1 MLRIILIGATGAM
14 GRTIADLVKEN
25 EDYKIVAGLAD
36 KTDMSRDFSIYDKFE
51 DIKEEGDVII
61 DFSSRF
67 LLDQI
72 IEFAKTESYPVVF
85 ATTGYTD
92 EDLEKINKLGESAA
106 FIQEGNYSL
115 GINVMT
121 DIAERLARALKDF
134 DIEIVESH
142 HNKKK
147 DNPSGTANMIFDGV
161 NRGRDG
167 KLFKKMRD
175 FSHDDR
181 RDPNEVGISSV
192 RAGTIVGE
200 HRLILA
206 GLDETVEIKHQAAS
220 KKIFANGALKAASF
234 LVGKK
239 PGRYYFKDVIRGDN
253 D

>member
-14 GRTIADLVKEN
+14 GRTIADLVEEN
-25 EDYKIVAGLAD
+25 DNYKIVAGLAD
-36 KTDMSRDFSIYDKFE
+36 KADNSQAFSIYDKFT

-61 DFSSRF
+61 DFSSRY
-67 LLDQI
+67 LLDDI
-72 IEFAKTESYPVVF
+72 IAFTKEKSYPVVF
-85 ATTGYTD
+85 ATTGYTE
-92 EDLEKINKLGESAA
+92 EDLAKIEKLRSSVA

-115 GINVMT
+115 GINVMI
-121 DIAERLARALKDF
+121 DLAEKLAKDLKDF

-161 NRGRDG
+161 NKGRDG
-167 KLFKKMRD
+167 KLVKKMRN

-181 RDPNEVGISSV
+181 RNPNEVGISSI
-192 RAGTIVGE
+192 RAGSIVGE
-200 HRLILA
+200 HRLVLA
-206 GLDETVEIKHQAAS
+206 GLDETIEIKHQAAS

-234 LVGKK
+234 LQGKK
-239 PGRYYFKDVIRGDN
+239 PGRYDFKDIIRGEN

>member
-1 MLRIILIGATGAM
+1 MWIIGHLI
-14 GRTIADLVKEN
+14 
-25 EDYKIVAGLAD
+25 
-36 KTDMSRDFSIYDKFE
+36 
-51 DIKEEGDVII
+51 
-61 DFSSRF
+61 RF

-72 IEFAKTESYPVVF
+72 IEFAKEKSYPVVF

-92 EDLEKINKLGESAA
+92 EDLSKIKKLGESVA

-147 DNPSGTANMIFDGV
+147 DNPSGTANMIFDSV

-175 FSHDDR
+175 FSHDER
-181 RDPNEVGISSV
+181 RDSNEVGISSV

-206 GLDETVEIKHQAAS
+206 GLDETIEIKHQAAS

-234 LVGKK
+234 FLGKK
-239 PGRYYFKDVIRGDN
+239 PGRYDFKDVIRGDN
-253 D
+253 DYSWNSWLRKFRKVCKKRH

>member
-1 MLRIILIGATGAM
+1 MWIIGHLI
-14 GRTIADLVKEN
+14 
-25 EDYKIVAGLAD
+25 
-36 KTDMSRDFSIYDKFE
+36 
-51 DIKEEGDVII
+51 
-61 DFSSRF
+61 RF

-72 IEFAKTESYPVVF
+72 IEFAKEKSYPVVF

-92 EDLEKINKLGESAA
+92 EDLSKIKKLGESVV

-121 DIAERLARALKDF
+121 DIAERLARSLKDF

-147 DNPSGTANMIFDGV
+147 DNPSGTANMIFDSV

-181 RDPNEVGISSV
+181 RNPNEVGISSV

-206 GLDETVEIKHQAAS
+206 GLDETIEIKHQAAS

>member
-14 GRTIADLVKEN
+14 GKTLADFVKGN
-25 EDYKIVAGLAD
+25 ESYKIVAGLAD
-36 KTDMSRDFSIYDKFE
+36 KADASRDFSIYDKFE

-67 LLDQI
+67 LLDEI
-72 IEFAKTESYPVVF
+72 ISFAKEKSYPVVF

-92 EDLEKINKLGESAA
+92 EDLKKIKNLGESVAL
-106 FIQEGNYSL
+106 IQEGNYSL
-115 GINVMT
+115 GINVMVK
-121 DIAERLARALKDF
+121 IAERLAMYLKDF

-147 DNPSGTANMIFDGV
+147 DNPSGTANMIFDSV
-161 NRGRDG
+161 NKGREG

-175 FSHDDR
+175 FSHNDS

-206 GLDETVEIKHQAAS
+206 GLDETIEIKHQATS

-239 PGRYYFKDVIRGDN
+239 PGRYDFSEVIRGDN

>member
-1 MLRIILIGATGAM
+1 MWIIEHLI
-14 GRTIADLVKEN
+14 
-25 EDYKIVAGLAD
+25 
-36 KTDMSRDFSIYDKFE
+36 
-51 DIKEEGDVII
+51 
-61 DFSSRF
+61 RF

-72 IEFAKTESYPVVF
+72 IEFAKEKSYPVVF

-92 EDLEKINKLGESAA
+92 EDLSKIKKLGESVA

-147 DNPSGTANMIFDGV
+147 DNPSGTANMIFDSV

-175 FSHDDR
+175 FSHDER
-181 RDPNEVGISSV
+181 RDSNEVGISSV

-206 GLDETVEIKHQAAS
+206 GLDETIEIKHQTAS

-234 LVGKK
+234 FLGKK
-239 PGRYYFKDVIRGDN
+239 PGRYDFKDVIRGDN
-253 D
+253 DYSWNSWLRKFRKVCKKRH

>member
-1 MLRIILIGATGAM
+1 MWIIGHLI
-14 GRTIADLVKEN
+14 
-25 EDYKIVAGLAD
+25 
-36 KTDMSRDFSIYDKFE
+36 
-51 DIKEEGDVII
+51 
-61 DFSSRF
+61 RF

-72 IEFAKTESYPVVF
+72 IEFAKEKSYPVVF

-92 EDLEKINKLGESAA
+92 EDLGKINKLGESVA

-147 DNPSGTANMIFDGV
+147 DNPSGTANMIFDSV

-206 GLDETVEIKHQAAS
+206 GLDETIEIKHQAAS

-234 LVGKK
+234 LQGKK
-239 PGRYYFKDVIRGDN
+239 PGRYDFKDVTRRDN

>member
-1 MLRIILIGATGAM
+1 
-14 GRTIADLVKEN
+14 
-25 EDYKIVAGLAD
+25 
-36 KTDMSRDFSIYDKFE
+36 
-51 DIKEEGDVII
+51 
-61 DFSSRF
+61 
-67 LLDQI
+67 
-72 IEFAKTESYPVVF
+72 
-85 ATTGYTD
+85 
-92 EDLEKINKLGESAA
+92 
-106 FIQEGNYSL
+106 
-115 GINVMT
+115 MT

-147 DNPSGTANMIFDGV
+147 DNPSGTANMIFDSV

-167 KLFKKMRD
+167 KLFKKMRG

-206 GLDETVEIKHQAAS
+206 GLDETIEIKHQAAS

-234 LVGKK
+234 IVDKK
-239 PGRYYFKDVIRGDN
+239 PGRYDFKDVIRGDN

>member
-14 GRTIADLVKEN
+14 GRTVADLVKEN
-25 EDYKIVAGLAD
+25 DDYKIVAGLAD
-36 KTDMSRDFSIYDKFE
+36 KADMSGDFPIYDKFE
-51 DIKEEGDVII
+51 DIKEEGDVFI

-72 IEFAKTESYPVVF
+72 IEFAKEKSYPVVF

-92 EDLEKINKLGESAA
+92 EDLGKINKLGESVA

-147 DNPSGTANMIFDGV
+147 DNPSGTANMIFDSV
-161 NRGRDG
+161 NRGRDS

-200 HRLILA
+200 HKLILA
-206 GLDETVEIKHQAAS
+206 GLDETIEIKHQAAS
-220 KKIFANGALKAASF
+220 KKIFANGALKAAS
-234 LVGKK
+234 LLLGKK
-239 PGRYYFKDVIRGDN
+239 PGRYDFKDAIRGDN

>member
-14 GRTIADLVKEN
+14 GKTLADLVKEDESYN
-25 EDYKIVAGLAD
+25 IVAGLAD
-36 KTDMSRDFSIYDKFE
+36 KADMSGDFPIYDKFS

-72 IEFAKTESYPVVF
+72 IEFAKEKSYPVVF
-85 ATTGYTD
+85 STTGYTD
-92 EDLEKINKLGESAA
+92 EDLEKINKLGESVA

-121 DIAERLARALKDF
+121 DLAERIAGDLKDF

-147 DNPSGTANMIFDGV
+147 DNPSGTANMIFDSV
-161 NRGRDG
+161 NKGRDG

-181 RDPNEVGISSV
+181 RNPNEVGISSV

-206 GLDETVEIKHQAAS
+206 GLDETIEIKHQAAS

-234 LVGKK
+234 LIGKN
-239 PGRYYFKDVIRGDN
+239 PGRYDFKEVIRGDY

>member
-1 MLRIILIGATGAM
+1 MWIIGHLI
-14 GRTIADLVKEN
+14 
-25 EDYKIVAGLAD
+25 
-36 KTDMSRDFSIYDKFE
+36 
-51 DIKEEGDVII
+51 
-61 DFSSRF
+61 RF
-67 LLDQI
+67 LLDHI
-72 IEFAKTESYPVVF
+72 IEFAKEKSYPVVF
-85 ATTGYTD
+85 ATTGYTN
-92 EDLEKINKLGESAA
+92 EDLSKIKKLGESVA

-147 DNPSGTANMIFDGV
+147 DNPSGTANMIFDSV

-181 RDPNEVGISSV
+181 RDSNEVGISSV

-200 HRLILA
+200 HKLILA
-206 GLDETVEIKHQAAS
+206 GLDETIEIKHQAAS

-234 LVGKK
+234 LQGKK
-239 PGRYYFKDVIRGDN
+239 PGRYDFKDVIRGDN

>member
-1 MLRIILIGATGAM
+1 MWIIGHLI
-14 GRTIADLVKEN
+14 
-25 EDYKIVAGLAD
+25 
-36 KTDMSRDFSIYDKFE
+36 
-51 DIKEEGDVII
+51 
-61 DFSSRF
+61 RF

-72 IEFAKTESYPVVF
+72 IEFAKEKSYPVVF

-92 EDLEKINKLGESAA
+92 EDLGKINKLGESVA

-121 DIAERLARALKDF
+121 DIAERLARSLKDF

-147 DNPSGTANMIFDGV
+147 DNPSGTANMIFDSV

-181 RDPNEVGISSV
+181 RNPNEVGISSV

-206 GLDETVEIKHQAAS
+206 GLDETIEIKHQAAS

>member
-1 MLRIILIGATGAM
+1 MLRIILIGASGAM
-14 GRTIADLVKEN
+14 GRTVADLVEEN
-25 EDYKIVAGLAD
+25 DNYKIVAGLAD
-36 KTDMSRDFSIYDKFE
+36 KEDNSLDFPIYDKFT

-67 LLDQI
+67 LLDEI
-72 IEFAKTESYPVVF
+72 ISFSKEKSYPVVF

-92 EDLEKINKLGESAA
+92 EDLKKIKNLGESVA

-115 GINVMT
+115 GINVMVE
-121 DIAERLARALKDF
+121 IAEKIARALKDF

-161 NRGRDG
+161 NKGRDG

-175 FSHDDR
+175 FSNDDR
-181 RDPNEVGISSV
+181 RDPNEVGISSL

-200 HRLILA
+200 HRLVLA
-206 GLDETVEIKHQAAS
+206 GLDETIEIKHQAAS

-234 LVGKK
+234 LIGKK
-239 PGRYYFKDVIRGDN
+239 PGRYEFSEVIRGYD

>member
-1 MLRIILIGATGAM
+1 MWIIGHLI
-14 GRTIADLVKEN
+14 
-25 EDYKIVAGLAD
+25 
-36 KTDMSRDFSIYDKFE
+36 
-51 DIKEEGDVII
+51 
-61 DFSSRF
+61 RF

-72 IEFAKTESYPVVF
+72 IEFAKEKSYPVVF

-92 EDLEKINKLGESAA
+92 EDLGKINKLGESVA

-161 NRGRDG
+161 NSGRDG

-181 RDPNEVGISSV
+181 RDPNGVGISSV

-206 GLDETVEIKHQAAS
+206 GLDETIEIKHQAAS

-234 LVGKK
+234 LQGKK
-239 PGRYYFKDVIRGDN
+239 PGRYDFKDVTRRDN

>member
-1 MLRIILIGATGAM
+1 
-14 GRTIADLVKEN
+14 
-25 EDYKIVAGLAD
+25 
-36 KTDMSRDFSIYDKFE
+36 
-51 DIKEEGDVII
+51 
-61 DFSSRF
+61 
-67 LLDQI
+67 
-72 IEFAKTESYPVVF
+72 
-85 ATTGYTD
+85 
-92 EDLEKINKLGESAA
+92 
-106 FIQEGNYSL
+106 
-115 GINVMT
+115 MT

-161 NRGRDG
+161 NSGRDG

-206 GLDETVEIKHQAAS
+206 GLDETIEIKHQAAS

-234 LVGKK
+234 LQGKK
-239 PGRYYFKDVIRGDN
+239 PGRYDFKDVTRRDN

>member
-1 MLRIILIGATGAM
+1 
-14 GRTIADLVKEN
+14 
-25 EDYKIVAGLAD
+25 
-36 KTDMSRDFSIYDKFE
+36 
-51 DIKEEGDVII
+51 
-61 DFSSRF
+61 
-67 LLDQI
+67 
-72 IEFAKTESYPVVF
+72 
-85 ATTGYTD
+85 
-92 EDLEKINKLGESAA
+92 
-106 FIQEGNYSL
+106 
-115 GINVMT
+115 MT

-147 DNPSGTANMIFDGV
+147 DNPSGTANMIFDSV

-200 HRLILA
+200 QRLILA
-206 GLDETVEIKHQAAS
+206 GLDETIEIKHQAAS

-234 LVGKK
+234 FLGKK
-239 PGRYYFKDVIRGDN
+239 PGRYDFKDVIRGDN
-253 D
+253 DYSWNSWLRKFRKVCKKRH

>member
-1 MLRIILIGATGAM
+1 MWIIGHLI
-14 GRTIADLVKEN
+14 
-25 EDYKIVAGLAD
+25 
-36 KTDMSRDFSIYDKFE
+36 
-51 DIKEEGDVII
+51 
-61 DFSSRF
+61 RF

-72 IEFAKTESYPVVF
+72 IEFAKEKSYPVVF

-92 EDLEKINKLGESAA
+92 EDLSKIKKLGESVA

-147 DNPSGTANMIFDGV
+147 DNPSGTANMIFDSV

-200 HRLILA
+200 QRLILA
-206 GLDETVEIKHQAAS
+206 GLDETIEIKHQAAS

-234 LVGKK
+234 LQGKK
-239 PGRYYFKDVIRGDN
+239 PGRYDFKDVIRGDN

>member
-1 MLRIILIGATGAM
+1 
-14 GRTIADLVKEN
+14 
-25 EDYKIVAGLAD
+25 
-36 KTDMSRDFSIYDKFE
+36 
-51 DIKEEGDVII
+51 
-61 DFSSRF
+61 
-67 LLDQI
+67 
-72 IEFAKTESYPVVF
+72 
-85 ATTGYTD
+85 
-92 EDLEKINKLGESAA
+92 
-106 FIQEGNYSL
+106 
-115 GINVMT
+115 MT

-147 DNPSGTANMIFDGV
+147 DNPSGTANMIFDSV

-167 KLFKKMRD
+167 KLFKKMRG

-206 GLDETVEIKHQAAS
+206 GLDETIEIKHQAAS

-234 LVGKK
+234 LVAKK
-239 PGRYYFKDVIRGDN
+239 PGRYYFSEVIRGDN

>member
-1 MLRIILIGATGAM
+1 MWIIGHLI
-14 GRTIADLVKEN
+14 
-25 EDYKIVAGLAD
+25 
-36 KTDMSRDFSIYDKFE
+36 S
-51 DIKEEGDVII
+51 
-61 DFSSRF
+61 F

-72 IEFAKTESYPVVF
+72 IEFAKEKSYPVVF

-92 EDLEKINKLGESAA
+92 EDLGKINKLGESVA

-147 DNPSGTANMIFDGV
+147 GNPSGTANMIFDSV

-175 FSHDDR
+175 FSHDER
-181 RDPNEVGISSV
+181 RDSNEVGISSV

-206 GLDETVEIKHQAAS
+206 GLDETIEIKHQAAS

-234 LVGKK
+234 FLGKK
-239 PGRYYFKDVIRGDN
+239 PGRYDFKDVIRGDN
-253 D
+253 DYSWNSWLRKFRKVCKKRH

>member
-14 GRTIADLVKEN
+14 GKTLAGLVKED
-25 EDYKIVAGLAD
+25 ESYKIVAGVAE
-36 KTDMSRDFSIYDKFE
+36 KAENCCGFPIYDKIG

-61 DFSSRF
+61 DFSSRK
-67 LLDQI
+67 LLDDI
-72 IEFAKTESYPVVF
+72 IGFAKEKSYPLVF

-92 EDLEKINKLGESAA
+92 EDLAKINGLCENIA

-115 GINVMT
+115 GINVMV
-121 DIAERLARALKDF
+121 DLAETLARALKDF
-134 DIEIVESH
+134 DIEIIESH

-147 DNPSGTANMIFDGV
+147 DNPSGTANMIFDSV
-161 NRGRDG
+161 NKGRDG
-167 KLFKKMRD
+167 KLFKKMRN
-175 FSHDDR
+175 FSHDDS
-181 RDPNEVGISSV
+181 RDDNEVGISSV

-206 GLDETVEIKHQAAS
+206 GLDETIEIKHQAAS

-234 LVGKK
+234 LIGKK
-239 PGRYYFKDVIRGDN
+239 PGRYAFSEVIRGEN

>member
-1 MLRIILIGATGAM
+1 MWIIGHLI
-14 GRTIADLVKEN
+14 
-25 EDYKIVAGLAD
+25 
-36 KTDMSRDFSIYDKFE
+36 
-51 DIKEEGDVII
+51 
-61 DFSSRF
+61 RF

-72 IEFAKTESYPVVF
+72 IEFAKEKSYPVVF

-92 EDLEKINKLGESAA
+92 EDLGKINKLGESVA

-147 DNPSGTANMIFDGV
+147 DNPSGTANMIFDSV
-161 NRGRDG
+161 NRARDC

-175 FSHDDR
+175 FSHDNR
-181 RDPNEVGISSV
+181 RDSNEVGISSV

-206 GLDETVEIKHQAAS
+206 GLDETIEIKHQAAS

-234 LVGKK
+234 LLGKK
-239 PGRYYFKDVIRGDN
+239 PGRYDFKDVIRGDN
-253 D
+253 DYSWNSWLRKFRKVCKKRH